1 MRNFDSGQEA
11 LSEQMTF
18 EQRPDRMSKAA
29 TWGGCRYR
37 CRNHK
42 YPGPGDTGVRAQQAQ
57 QEKTKTEDLRSGL
70 GGPRPGLCDGAAS
83 VRG

>member
-1 MRNFDSGQEA
+1 MVREA

-42 YPGPGDTGVRAQQAQ
+42 YPGPGDTGV
-57 QEKTKTEDLRSGL
+57 EHSKHSKKTKTEDLRSGL
-70 GGPRPGLCDGAAS
+70 GGRPRPGLCDGAAS